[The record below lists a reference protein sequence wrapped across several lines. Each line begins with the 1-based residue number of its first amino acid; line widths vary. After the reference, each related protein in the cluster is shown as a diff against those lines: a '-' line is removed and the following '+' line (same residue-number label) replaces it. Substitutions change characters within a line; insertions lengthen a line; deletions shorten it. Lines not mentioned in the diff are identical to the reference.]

1 MAFFKKNPNE
11 VQYQGGKKHWADVIK
26 NTGANDLLVWRQ
38 PEEDFNTNSTLIV
51 MPGEEAIFVHRGKI
65 EQPFGSGTYQL
76 KTENYPFISRLINM
90 KTNGISTFNCVVYF
104 FRTAHSMEIYW
115 GTDSPIQVR
124 DAMLGIRT
132 SIQARGAYKVQ
143 IENSS
148 LLLNKLLGSNLNF
161 LTQEGLYDYFASE
174 FQQHIKSNIARCVNE
189 SGQEV
194 LGICAQ
200 QDVLADK
207 IGGILKRI
215 VAEYGLKLTSFSI
228 MAIDIPK
235 NDPNRELLEQAFAE
249 KGRLNILGD
258 DWDKIT
264 SRDMLQEII
273 KKQKNASGLQS
284 MAENIGVGMFAAGA
298 VHDMANQFMNPA
310 ASKKKQEDENRRD
323 RENMSDSFHCS
334 SCGNLVN
341 SSMKF
346 CSQCG
351 QPVVQQKVFCTQ
363 CGNQLNSEDR
373 FCPKCGNQVK

>member
-11 VQYQGGKKHWADVIK
+11 VKYQGGKKHWADVIK
-26 NTGANDLLVWRQ
+26 NTGANELLVWRQ

-51 MPGEEAIFVHRGKI
+51 MPGEEAIFVHRGRI
-65 EQPFGSGTYQL
+65 EQVFGSGTYKL

-90 KTNGISTFNCVVYF
+90 KTDGISTFNCVVYF

-143 IENSS
+143 IENSG
-148 LLLNKLLGSNLNF
+148 LLLNKLLGNNINC

-174 FQQHIKSNIARCVNE
+174 FQQYIKANIARCVDE
-189 SGQEV
+189 SGKEV
-194 LGICAQ
+194 LGICAE
-200 QDVLADK
+200 QDILADK
-207 IGGILKRI
+207 IGNILREI

-235 NDPNRELLEQAFAE
+235 NDPNREMLEQAFAE

-258 DWDKIT
+258 DWDKVT
-264 SRDMLQEII
+264 SRDMLKEVI
-273 KKQKNASGLQS
+273 KKQKNASAVQS
-284 MAENIGVGMFAAGA
+284 LAEDIGVGMYAAGA
-298 VHDMANQFMNPA
+298 LQNMAEQLINPTM
-310 ASKKKQEDENRRD
+310 SKKFSENEKTSILD
-323 RENMSDSFHCS
+323 KKETSFPCTN
-334 SCGNLVN
+334 CGSMVN

-351 QPVVQQKVFCTQ
+351 QLVIQKKTFCSQ
-363 CGNQLNSEDR
+363 CGNRLNPEEH
-373 FCPKCGNQVK
+373 FCSQCGNPVK